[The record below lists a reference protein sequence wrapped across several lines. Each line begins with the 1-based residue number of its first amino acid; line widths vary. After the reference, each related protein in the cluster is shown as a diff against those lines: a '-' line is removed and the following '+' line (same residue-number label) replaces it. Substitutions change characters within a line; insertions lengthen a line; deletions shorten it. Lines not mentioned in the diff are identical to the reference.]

1 MTRRDFGAFF
11 GAFLIIGAMTLKG
24 KWADGEVKTQVSASS
39 KHHVRNRR
47 LFNFAAGTTILAEWE
62 RQHLHECE
70 VCQEMAY
77 VLIRQLVAS
86 RT

>member
-1 MTRRDFGAFF
+1 MTRRHFGAI
-11 GAFLIIGAMTLKG
+11 LIIGAMTLKG
-24 KWADGEVKTQVSASS
+24 KWADGEVKTQGSAAS
-39 KHHVRNRR
+39 KHHIRNRR
-47 LFNFAAGTTILAEWE
+47 LFNFAAGSTVLAEWE

-70 VCQEMAY
+70 DCQEMAF

>member
-1 MTRRDFGAFF
+1 MTRRDF

-39 KHHVRNRR
+39 KHHIRNRR
-47 LFNFAAGTTILAEWE
+47 LFNFAAGSTVLAEWE

>member
-1 MTRRDFGAFF
+1 MTRRDFGAF
-11 GAFLIIGAMTLKG
+11 LIIIGAMTLKG
-24 KWADGEVKTQVSASS
+24 KWAEGEVKTQAPAGS
-39 KHHVRNRR
+39 KQHIRNRR
-47 LFNFAAGTTILAEWE
+47 LFNFAAGSTVLAEWE